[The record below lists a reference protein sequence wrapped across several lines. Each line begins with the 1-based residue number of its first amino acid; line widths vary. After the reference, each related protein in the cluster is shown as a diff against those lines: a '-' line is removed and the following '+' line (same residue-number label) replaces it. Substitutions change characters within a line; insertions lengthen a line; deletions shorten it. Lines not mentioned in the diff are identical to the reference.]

1 MSDTKKCLLPE
12 SRCSR
17 QQMMVHREEMA
28 MIYPLLMLIWLVF
41 SFTHWVCQK
50 HAQYSPCYAIMYII
64 MPFGSFCRDLLI
76 SGGEARI
83 WTRTQAKW
91 AGAIGGPWVVLI
103 TWHNPCKSAI
113 CTLTEI
119 CSLFHLLTVFIYFFY
134 FIFFSIFSLLGHL
147 HQIIIFASS
156 SISGSDFLTT

>member
-103 TWHNPCKSAI
+103 TWHNPCKSAHLYSYWDLQFI
-113 CTLTEI
+113 SSFDCFY
-119 CSLFHLLTVFIYFFY
+119 LFFLF
-134 FIFFSIFSLLGHL
+134 FSLLGHL